1 MAPLV
6 RCKVEA
12 AAVTTKSSLAPEPGQ
27 LEEEQRQGVTIRGPA
42 REAGAVFLI

>member
-6 RCKVEA
+6 RCRVEA
-12 AAVTTKSSLAPEPGQ
+12 ATTTKSSLAPEPGQ